1 MALPRKLKGM
11 NLFNN
16 ANSYQGVV
24 TAVTLPK
31 LARKLDPFRAGG
43 MSGAAFIDNGLED
56 DALDVE
62 WSIGGIDELVL
73 TQWGASDI
81 PLRFTGSYQRDDSGA
96 VITLFL
102 GWKGQTLFGKGNFTV
117 DEVEHHGAPDTMT
130 IRARSAD
137 FRGSLNSRR
146 EVSYHDTTLGEVVT
160 QIAGRNNLKPML
172 ADGFAGIAVAH
183 IDQTQ
188 ETDAKFLT
196 RLATLYG
203 AVAAVKAGR
212 LLFIKPGNGVTASGK
227 PIPQMTITRQD
238 GDRHS
243 FSIADR
249 GAYTGI
255 SASWLHTKDPKPKKV
270 KVKRKP
276 KVKHLRALEH
286 PAAKKKKT
294 TATKTPEAR
303 EGDYLAG
310 TEDNIFTLTTVYAT
324 KAAAMR
330 AAKAKWDKLQRGV
343 AEFSLTLAM
352 GRADLYPETPVRVS
366 GFKSVIDAQ
375 PWIISKVTHSLSSS
389 GYTTTLEFEVLL
401 SDIEYQS
408 ETEGETETA

>member
-1 MALPRKLKGM
+1 MIGISSLPVQAGAQLTPDFMLKV
-11 NLFNN
+11 
-16 ANSYQGVV
+16 NSKDV
-24 TAVTLPK
+24 TTNIRDRLISMTLTDNRGFE
-31 LARKLDPFRAGG
+31 ADQLD
-43 MSGAAFIDNGLED
+43 IELD
-56 DALDVE
+56 DADGQLAMPV
-62 WSIGGIDELVL
+62 
-73 TQWGASDI
+73 
-81 PLRFTGSYQRDDSGA
+81 RGA

-102 GWKGQTLFGKGNFTV
+102 GWKGQTLFGKGDFTV

-146 EVSYHDTTLGEVVT
+146 EVSYHDTTLGEIVT
-160 QIAGRNNLKPML
+160 QIAARNNLKPML

-249 GAYTGI
+249 GAYTGV
-255 SASWLHTKDPKPKKV
+255 SASWLHTKDPKSKKV

-276 KVKHLRALEH
+276 KKKHLRALEH

-294 TATKTPEAR
+294 TATKTPEAS

-324 KAAAMR
+324 KATAMR
-330 AAKAKWDKLQRGV
+330 AAKVKWDKLQRGV
-343 AEFSLTLAM
+343 AEFTLTLAM

-375 PWIISKVTHSLSSS
+375 PWIISKVTHSLSGS
-389 GYTTTLEFEVLL
+389 GYTTTLDFEVLL
-401 SDIEYQS
+401 SDVEY
-408 ETEGETETA
+408 TAEEDGIADDEEV

>member
-1 MALPRKLKGM
+1 MTGISGLPVQMGARLTPDFM
-11 NLFNN
+11 LTV
-16 ANSYQGVV
+16 NSKDV
-24 TAVTLPK
+24 TANIRDRLISLTLT
-31 LARKLDPFRAGG
+31 
-43 MSGAAFIDNGLED
+43 DNRGFEAD
-56 DALDVE
+56 QLDVE
-62 WSIGGIDELVL
+62 L
-73 TQWGASDI
+73 
-81 PLRFTGSYQRDDSGA
+81 DDADGQLAMPVRGA
-96 VITLFL
+96 VVTLFL
-102 GWKGQTLFGKGNFTV
+102 GWKGQALIGKGSFTV
-117 DEVEHHGAPDTMT
+117 DEVEHHGAPDTIT

-146 EVSYHDTTLGEVVT
+146 EVSYHETTLGDIVT
-160 QIAGRNNLKPML
+160 QIAGRNKLKPML

-212 LLFIKPGNGVTASGK
+212 LLFIRPGNGVTISGK
-227 PIPQMTITRQD
+227 PIPQMTITRKD

-249 GAYTGI
+249 GAYSGV

-270 KVKRKP
+270 KLQRKT
-276 KVKHLRALEH
+276 KVRQLRALEH
-286 PAAKKKKT
+286 PAAKKSKAK
-294 TATKTPEAR
+294 AAKPPEAK

-310 TEDNIFTLTTVYAT
+310 SEDNVFTLTTVYSSKAT
-324 KAAAMR
+324 AMR
-330 AAKAKWDKLQRGV
+330 AAKAKWEKLQRGV

-352 GRADLYPETPVRVS
+352 GRADLYPETPVKVS

-375 PWIISKVTHSLSSS
+375 PWLISKVTHSLSNN
-389 GYTTTLEFEVLL
+389 GYTTQLDFEVLL
-401 SDIEYQS
+401 NDVEYDS
-408 ETEGETETA
+408 FTND

>member
-1 MALPRKLKGM
+1 MIGISSLPVQAGAQLTPDFMLKV
-11 NLFNN
+11 
-16 ANSYQGVV
+16 NSKDV
-24 TAVTLPK
+24 TTNIRDRLISMTLTDNRGFE
-31 LARKLDPFRAGG
+31 ADQLD
-43 MSGAAFIDNGLED
+43 IELD
-56 DALDVE
+56 DAAGQLAMPV
-62 WSIGGIDELVL
+62 
-73 TQWGASDI
+73 
-81 PLRFTGSYQRDDSGA
+81 RGA

-160 QIAGRNNLKPML
+160 QIAARNNLKPML

-227 PIPQMTITRQD
+227 PIPQMTISRQD

-249 GAYTGI
+249 GAYTGV

-276 KVKHLRALEH
+276 KEKHLRALEH
-286 PAAKKKKT
+286 PAAKKKKA
-294 TATKTPEAR
+294 TATKTPEAS

-310 TEDNIFTLTTVYAT
+310 TEDNIFTLTTVYAS

-375 PWIISKVTHSLSSS
+375 PWIISKVTHSLSGS

-401 SDIEYQS
+401 SDVEY
-408 ETEGETETA
+408 TADDNDVDDDED

>member
-1 MALPRKLKGM
+1 MTGISGLPVQMGARLTPDFM
-11 NLFNN
+11 LTV
-16 ANSYQGVV
+16 NSKDV
-24 TAVTLPK
+24 TANIRDRLISLTLT
-31 LARKLDPFRAGG
+31 
-43 MSGAAFIDNGLED
+43 DNRGFEAD
-56 DALDVE
+56 QLDVE
-62 WSIGGIDELVL
+62 L
-73 TQWGASDI
+73 
-81 PLRFTGSYQRDDSGA
+81 DDADGQLAMPVRGA
-96 VITLFL
+96 VVTLFL
-102 GWKGQTLFGKGNFTV
+102 GWKGQALIGKGSFTV

-146 EVSYHDTTLGEVVT
+146 EVSYHETTLGDIVT
-160 QIAGRNNLKPML
+160 QIAGRNKLKPML

-212 LLFIKPGNGVTASGK
+212 LLFIRPGNGVTISGK
-227 PIPQMTITRQD
+227 PIPQMTITRND
-238 GDRHS
+238 GDRHT

-249 GAYTGI
+249 GAYSGV

-270 KVKRKP
+270 KLQRKM
-276 KVKHLRALEH
+276 KVRQLRALEH
-286 PAAKKKKT
+286 PAAKKSKAK
-294 TATKTPEAR
+294 AAKPPEAK

-310 TEDNIFTLTTVYAT
+310 SEDNVFTLTTVYTSKAT
-324 KAAAMR
+324 AMR
-330 AAKAKWDKLQRGV
+330 AAKAKWEKLQRGV

-352 GRADLYPETPVRVS
+352 GRADLYPETPVKVS

-375 PWIISKVTHSLSSS
+375 PWLISKVTHSLNNN
-389 GYTTTLEFEVLL
+389 GYTTQLDFEVLL
-401 SDIEYQS
+401 TDIEYQS
-408 ETEGETETA
+408 ESEGETESG

>member
-1 MALPRKLKGM
+1 MTGISGLPVQMGARLTPDFM
-11 NLFNN
+11 LTV
-16 ANSYQGVV
+16 NSKDV
-24 TAVTLPK
+24 TANMRDRLLSLTLTDNRGFE
-31 LARKLDPFRAGG
+31 ADQLD
-43 MSGAAFIDNGLED
+43 LELD
-56 DALDVE
+56 DADGQLAMPV
-62 WSIGGIDELVL
+62 
-73 TQWGASDI
+73 
-81 PLRFTGSYQRDDSGA
+81 RGA
-96 VITLFL
+96 VVTLFL
-102 GWKGQTLFGKGNFTV
+102 GWKGQALIGKGSFTV

-146 EVSYHDTTLGEVVT
+146 EVSYHETTLGDIVT
-160 QIAGRNNLKPML
+160 QIASRNKLKPML

-212 LLFIKPGNGVTASGK
+212 LLFIRPGNGVTINGK
-227 PIPQMTITRQD
+227 SIPQMTITRKD
-238 GDRHS
+238 GDRHT

-249 GAYTGI
+249 GAYSGV

-270 KVKRKP
+270 KLQRKM
-276 KVKHLRALEH
+276 KVRQLRALEH
-286 PAAKKKKT
+286 PAAKKSKAK
-294 TATKTPEAR
+294 AAKPPEAK

-310 TEDNIFTLTTVYAT
+310 SEDNVFTMTTVYSSKAT
-324 KAAAMR
+324 AMR
-330 AAKAKWDKLQRGV
+330 AAKAKWEKLQRGV

-352 GRADLYPETPVRVS
+352 GRADIYPETPVKVS

-375 PWIISKVTHSLSSS
+375 PWLISKVTHSLSSN
-389 GYTTTLEFEVLL
+389 GYTTQLDFEVLL
-401 SDIEYQS
+401 NDVEYDS
-408 ETEGETETA
+408 FTND